1 MRDDAKADR
10 RGERVSP
17 NTQDVEGKR
26 QKEKKKKKKKCKTR
40 QQSTRLRGES

>member
-10 RGERVSP
+10 GGERVSP

-26 QKEKKKKKKKCKTR
+26 QKEKKKKKKCKTR

>member
-10 RGERVSP
+10 GGERVSP

-26 QKEKKKKKKKCKTR
+26 QKEKKKKKKMQDTAAEYEAAR
-40 QQSTRLRGES
+40 